1 MSLPTTRTR
10 HWVTAILL
18 LVPLIVG
25 TIVAAA
31 THLDAARSWS
41 SAAEPAAAPVA
52 AVPATELVDA
62 RRAAGEAGAQAGFLA
77 TGTGQLVD
85 GVAEMREQ
93 ATVLPEQFDQAVVGA
108 QQLHQ
113 GLVELQA
120 GVGQLGGG
128 ATEVA
133 DGVGGAVDQ
142 VVGLGAIQGQ
152 LIEAIDRTTREL
164 DGAEDPRLI
173 EARTQ
178 LLDLRGQVE
187 NLQLNGAAAD
197 QLRALKE
204 GSREIANQ
212 LSVPGYA
219 FYDGVYSATK
229 GAQDLSYGLSQ
240 AQGGV
245 GEAVAGVDTLDE
257 GAQRIDDMA
266 TRTQDR
272 IGAVQRALP
281 VTQTAVTESTAG
293 PVAALTPMYALLIA
307 ALVMLGGAF
316 AGATRNW
323 WILLGA
329 VPGLAGLGVMLLWL
343 TATGLTTTVAAWSAL
358 VLALAAVAA
367 AVAARV
373 LLSLAGPAAGWIAAG
388 VLGLAQ
394 IGLVGWVWKSLS
406 ATDVAG
412 GWQILANLSPLSW
425 ATAGL
430 TTLGNEGSPQIL
442 WLALAVLGAMAVA
455 GVSGVALG
463 GRRAAA
469 ATA

>member
-1 MSLPTTRTR
+1 MSLPTTLTR

-18 LVPLIVG
+18 LAPLIIG
-25 TIVAAA
+25 TIFAAT

-41 SAAEPAAAPVA
+41 SAEEPAAAPA
-52 AVPATELVDA
+52 AGVHGAELVDA
-62 RRAAGEAGAQAGFLA
+62 RRAVGEAGAQAGFLA
-77 TGTGQLVD
+77 TGTGELAE

-93 ATVLPEQFDQAVVGA
+93 ATVLPDRVDEAVVGA

-113 GLVELQA
+113 GLVEIQA

-142 VVGLGAIQGQ
+142 VIGLGAIQGQ
-152 LIEAIDRTTREL
+152 LMEAIDRTTREL
-164 DGAEDPRLI
+164 EGADDPRLVD
-173 EARTQ
+173 ARTQ
-178 LLDLRGQVE
+178 LLDLRGQVQ
-187 NLQLNGAAAD
+187 NLQLNGALAD
-197 QLRALKE
+197 QLRQLKD

-219 FYDGVYSATK
+219 FHDGVYSATR
-229 GAQDLSYGLSQ
+229 GAQDLSYGLTQ
-240 AQGGV
+240 AQGGI
-245 GEAVAGVDTLDE
+245 GEAIGGVDSLDE

-272 IGAVQRALP
+272 IGAAQRALP
-281 VTQTAVTESTAG
+281 VSQTAGVESADG
-293 PVAALTPMYALLIA
+293 PAVALTPMYALLIA

-329 VPGLAGLGVMLLWL
+329 AVGLTSLGVVLLWL
-343 TATGLTTTVAAWSAL
+343 VATGLTAGLAASSAV
-358 VLALAAVAA
+358 VLALGVVASA
-367 AVAARV
+367 MATRV
-373 LLSLAGPAAGWIAAG
+373 VLSLFGPVLGWIVTG
-388 VLGLAQ
+388 VVGLAQ

-406 ATDVAG
+406 YTEVAG

-430 TTLGNEGSPQIL
+430 TTLGNGGSSQVL
-442 WLALAVLGAMAVA
+442 WLALAILGAMAVI

-463 GRRAAA
+463 GRRA
-469 ATA
+469 TAV

>member
-1 MSLPTTRTR
+1 MNLPTTRTR

-18 LVPLIVG
+18 LVPLIIG
-25 TIVAAA
+25 TIVAAV
-31 THLDAARSWS
+31 THIDAARSWS
-41 SAAEPAAAPVA
+41 SGEEPAAAPVA
-52 AVPATELVDA
+52 AHGTELVDA

-77 TGTGQLVD
+77 TGTRELVD

-93 ATVLPEQFDQAVVGA
+93 ATVLPEQFDEAVVGA

-142 VVGLGAIQGQ
+142 VVGLGAVQGQ

-164 DGAEDPRLI
+164 EGSEDPRVLDARNQLI
-173 EARTQ
+173 
-178 LLDLRGQVE
+178 DLRGQVE
-187 NLQLNGAAAD
+187 TLQLNGALAD
-197 QLRALKE
+197 QLRALKD

-219 FYDGVYSATK
+219 FHDGVYSATR
-229 GAQDLSYGLSQ
+229 GAQDLSYGLTQ
-240 AQGGV
+240 AQGGI
-245 GEAVAGVDTLDE
+245 GDAVAGVDTLDE

-272 IGAVQRALP
+272 IGAVQRSLP
-281 VTQTAVTESTAG
+281 VTPTVD
-293 PVAALTPMYALLIA
+293 VALAEVPMATLTPMYALLIA
-307 ALVMLGGAF
+307 TLVMLGGAF

-329 VPGLAGLGVMLLWL
+329 VLGLTGLGVGLLWL
-343 TATGLTTTVAAWSAL
+343 VATGLTATAAASSAL
-358 VLALAAVAA
+358 VLALGAVAA
-367 AVAARV
+367 AVATRV
-373 LLSLAGPAAGWIAAG
+373 LLSLFGPVSGWLAAG

-406 ATDVAG
+406 ATDVDG
-412 GWQILANLSPLSW
+412 GWQMLANLSPLSW

-442 WLALAVLGAMAVA
+442 WLALAVLGSMAVL
-455 GVSGVALG
+455 GLSGVALG

-469 ATA
+469 A

>member
-41 SAAEPAAAPVA
+41 SAEEPAAAPVA
-52 AVPATELVDA
+52 AHGTELVDA

-77 TGTGQLVD
+77 TGTGELVD

-93 ATVLPEQFDQAVVGA
+93 ATVLPEQFDEAVVGA

-187 NLQLNGAAAD
+187 NLQLNGAVAD
-197 QLRALKE
+197 QLRALKD

-219 FYDGVYSATK
+219 FHDGVYSATK

-245 GEAVAGVDTLDE
+245 GEAVAGVGTLDE

-329 VPGLAGLGVMLLWL
+329 VLGLTGLGVMLLWL
-343 TATGLTTTVAAWSAL
+343 TATGLTATVAAWSAL
-358 VLALAAVAA
+358 VLVLATVAA
-367 AVAARV
+367 AVATRV